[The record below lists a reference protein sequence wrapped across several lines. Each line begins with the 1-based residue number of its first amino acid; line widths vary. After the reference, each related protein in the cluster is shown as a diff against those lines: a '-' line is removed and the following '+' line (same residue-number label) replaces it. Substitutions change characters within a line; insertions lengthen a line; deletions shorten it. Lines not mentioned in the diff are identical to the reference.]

1 VDSKVTVVLLASL
14 DVQER
19 TEQKEHQDLQVHLE
33 HLEHPDR
40 KVNLDLRDLLDS
52 EEPLVE

>member
-1 VDSKVTVVLLASL
+1 MTVVLLASL

-19 TEQKEHQDLQVHLE
+19 TEQKENQDLQVHLE